1 MSEKKRIKV
10 IEKMIDIMGLFLEE
24 ERPMGI
30 SEISN
35 KLSLYKSS
43 VHRILNTLKSRGYII
58 QEQETK
64 KYWLGSKFYSLG
76 MIYKNKLKIENYVN
90 RYMKELANEFKE
102 TVHLAIYDE
111 LDYCNIIALEQVE
124 TRQRLSMTP
133 PPGSRTPT
141 HASALGKSM
150 LAYSSKD
157 IQKTVL
163 NSKLEKYTEN
173 TIVDKKML
181 EKELELINK
190 QGYAFDN
197 EELESGLTCIASPI
211 LDNKGE
217 AIASI
222 SVSGPKG
229 RIMERKSDIIKKLK
243 EVTNQINYQF
253 N

>member
-1 MSEKKRIKV
+1 
-10 IEKMIDIMGLFLEE
+10 MIDIMSLFLKK

-30 SEISN
+30 SEISDE
-35 KLSLYKSS
+35 LSIYKSS

-76 MIYKNKLKIENYVN
+76 MIYKDKLKIENYVN
-90 RYMKELANEFKE
+90 RDMKELADEFNE

-150 LAYSSKD
+150 LAFSNKD
-157 IQKTVL
+157 IQNTVI

-173 TIVDKKML
+173 TIVSKKIL
-181 EKELELINK
+181 KKELKLIKN
-190 QGYAFDN
+190 QGYAIDN
-197 EELESGLTCIASPI
+197 EELESGLTCIACPI
-211 LDNKGE
+211 LDEKGE
-217 AIASI
+217 GIASI

-229 RIMERKSDIIKKLK
+229 RILERKSEIIEKLK
-243 EVTNQINYQF
+243 NLLITLINF
-253 N
+253 ND